1 MVNNRGNETVSSI
14 IQSSSAQNQ
23 SPNDKVK
30 IIQSP
35 YVITGKDALEFP
47 RRLMERIVNNK
58 RKINELNV
66 DVVAL
71 KKAYTEAMQT
81 SRQNNM
87 QQQIIETID
96 ISCD

>member
-1 MVNNRGNETVSSI
+1 
-14 IQSSSAQNQ
+14 
-23 SPNDKVK
+23 
-30 IIQSP
+30 
-35 YVITGKDALEFP
+35 
-47 RRLMERIVNNK
+47 MERIVNNK

-96 ISCD
+96 ISCDWVIFTLLYSEWSILLWTFYFLVRICEYYFEISDICLNKERNV